1 MATESRSKVI
11 SSYDDLDYVY
21 YSATNLSNGY
31 AGSDSTTYAQINLVR
46 GINAVSYI
54 YWQFPA
60 FSEIPSNAT
69 IDSVTCTCKCS
80 ISSTSTNYIATRQ
93 ARLYSGTTAMGSNKT
108 VANSTTAF
116 TITAGTWTRAQLQDP
131 KLRLYAVRGTQ
142 NTNTNYYFRFY
153 GATLT
158 VTYTYQDTKFKI
170 RVKQNGSWVSAKKVF
185 VKRRDVWEPATRVF
199 GKLSGTWKES
209 K

>member
-1 MATESRSKVI
+1 MATESRSKII
-11 SSYDDLDYVY
+11 SSHDDTDYAY

-46 GINAVSYI
+46 GANAVSYI

-69 IDSVTCTCKCS
+69 IDSVECTCKCS

-93 ARLYSGTTAMGSNKT
+93 VRLYSGTTAMGSNKT

-116 TITAGTWTRAQLQDP
+116 TITAGT
-131 KLRLYAVRGTQ
+131 
-142 NTNTNYYFRFY
+142 
-153 GATLT
+153 
-158 VTYTYQDTKFKI
+158 
-170 RVKQNGSWVSAKKVF
+170 
-185 VKRRDVWEPATRVF
+185 
-199 GKLSGTWKES
+199 
-209 K
+209 